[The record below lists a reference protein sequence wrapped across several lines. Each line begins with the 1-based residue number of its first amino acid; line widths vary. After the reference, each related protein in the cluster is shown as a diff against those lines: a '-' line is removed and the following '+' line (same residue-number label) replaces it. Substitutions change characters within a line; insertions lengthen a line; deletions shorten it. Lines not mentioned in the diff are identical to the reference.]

1 MRILHTSDW
10 HLGKNIEGKSRLD
23 EQIQFL
29 DDFVKIIEEKDVD
42 LLIIAGDIYDT
53 ANPSAK
59 AEQVFYDALKRI
71 SNHGKCCILVIA
83 GNHDSPERLVAATP
97 LAMEHGI
104 IMVGTPKSIVPC
116 GTYGHH
122 QVIDSG
128 EGYLE
133 LLIKD
138 EKAMILCVPYPS
150 EKRLNEVL
158 YGEGEEDED
167 RVNTYGERIES
178 LFKQLESHFRAD
190 TINLAVSHLF
200 VFKSEEGGSER
211 SIQLGGSMI
220 VAGNTLPLTAQY
232 IALGHVHKPQIVPNT
247 HGIAR
252 YSGSILQYHQNE
264 ANLVKKCY
272 LIDVHAGEKAEVSD
286 ILFKTYKPIEIW
298 QCNSIDEAIQ
308 KCEAN
313 QERSCWVY
321 LRIKTDRT
329 IREDEI
335 KLMKQYKEDILE
347 VLPLLEQTEENE
359 EAYFATERSFG
370 EMFKAFYQKE
380 RGVEPDEE
388 ILECLNEILLEAGEN
403 HETN

>member
-29 DDFVKIIEEKDVD
+29 DDFVKIIEDHAVD

-59 AEQVFYDALKRI
+59 AEQLFYDALKRI

-104 IMVGTPKSIVPC
+104 IMVGTPKTIVPC
-116 GTYGHH
+116 GTYGQH
-122 QVIDSG
+122 QIVDSG
-128 EGYLE
+128 EGYIE
-133 LLIKD
+133 LLINN

-158 YGEGEEDED
+158 YGEGEEDEQ
-167 RVNTYGERIES
+167 RVDTYGARIEA
-178 LFKQLESHFRAD
+178 LFTQLESHFRED

-211 SIQLGGSMI
+211 SIQLGGSMV
-220 VAGNTLPLTAQY
+220 VAGSTLPLKAQY

-247 HGIAR
+247 RGIAR

-298 QCNSIDEAIQ
+298 QCDSIDDAIK
-308 KCEAN
+308 KCEEN

-321 LRIKTDRT
+321 LRIKTNRT

-335 KLMKQYKEDILE
+335 KTMKQYKEDILE
-347 VLPLLEQTEENE
+347 VLPILEQEEIKHQ
-359 EAYFATERSFG
+359 AYFEHELSFD
-370 EMFKAFYQKE
+370 EMFKAFYLKE
-380 RGVEPDEE
+380 RGVEADEE
-388 ILECLNEILLEAGEN
+388 IVDCLNEILLEAGEN